1 MSELELTFLAFV
13 MLTVLSLNFRR
24 RLRHLDSMTVR
35 REKMA
40 VAVKEQARGIRSL
53 GRETMHQKRQQQ
65 VLVRERDRLIEKN
78 NEATDIIKQM
88 TAVDCRIHVLDDRR
102 SANDLSWIT
111 VIKHQ
116 GFKAHIM
123 PESTDNVD
131 KQWRVGY
138 RYVVWAPT
146 KERALDKVELTYG
159 AAAGFSV
166 ASMELHD
173 EQ

>member
-1 MSELELTFLAFV
+1 MSDLELSILVFI

-24 RLRHLDSMTVR
+24 RLRHLDNMTVR

-40 VAVKEQARGIRSL
+40 VAIREQARAIRL
-53 GRETMHQKRQQQ
+53 IGRESLHLKRQQQ
-65 VLVRERDRLIEKN
+65 SLIQQRDRLIEKN
-78 NEATDIIKQM
+78 NEATDVIRQM

-102 SANDLSWIT
+102 SANDLSWIA
-111 VIKHQ
+111 VVKHQ
-116 GFKAHIM
+116 SFKADIL
-123 PESTDNVD
+123 PESTDSVD

-146 KERALDKVELTYG
+146 KERALDKVEATYG
-159 AAAGFSV
+159 AAAGFTI
-166 ASMELHD
+166 ASIELHD